1 MTKEEKRNYLK
12 PFRCVGGFILVITIF
27 LSLMRSAMTGIL
39 LFTSAIFG
47 DGLVSNLVAELCL
60 YGSIV
65 YSYYIGYRI
74 FFKKYKIKLLDF
86 ERIENQKVLKCFL
99 LTIVVFILTR
109 FIWMMWELFLNKIG
123 YVPVQDETEIYF
135 LGILCI
141 TILLPIIEEIVF
153 RGWILK
159 ILQKYGNVVAI
170 IISSL
175 IFGIYHGT
183 ATQSVPAIFI
193 GILFALLTIKYKSI
207 IPSTIVHLLSNSL
220 TVILGLVKHYEFVSM
235 LIKVFSV
242 IFMILS
248 IVIIIYYFI
257 IYFKKIIISIK
268 DIWKTFKLQFCSISY
283 LWFNLFYLFNI
294 FLDFVRGCKN

>member
-1 MTKEEKRNYLK
+1 MTREEKRNYLK

-27 LSLMRSAMTGIL
+27 LSLMQSAMTGIL

-47 DGLVSNLVAELCL
+47 DGLISNLVAELCL

-65 YSYYIGYRI
+65 YSYYVGYRI
-74 FFKKYKIKLLDF
+74 FFKKYKIKLF
-86 ERIENQKVLKCFL
+86 EFNKIENKKIWKCFL
-99 LTIVVFILTR
+99 STIIVFILTR
-109 FIWMMWELFLNKIG
+109 FIWILWELFLNKIG
-123 YVPVQDETEIYF
+123 YVPVADETEIYF
-135 LGILCI
+135 FGILYA
-141 TILLPIIEEIVF
+141 TILAPIIEEIVF

-159 ILQKYGNVVAI
+159 TLQKYGNVVAI

-183 ATQSVPAIFI
+183 ATQSIPAIFI
-193 GILFALLTIKYKSI
+193 GIIFALITIKYKSI

-220 TVILGLVKHYEFVSM
+220 TVILELIKHYEFVSM

-242 IFMILS
+242 IFVVLS

-257 IYFKKIIISIK
+257 IYFKKIITSIK

-283 LWFNLFYLFNI
+283 LWFNLLYLFNI
-294 FLDFVRGCKN
+294 FVDFVKGFKN